1 MIDNLTNNPRR
12 REPLR
17 NQWWVPDY
25 KEMLEKM
32 DWEFLAPVRKL
43 NAPQKAMFRKIIKE
57 NYGLLLGQPTSC
69 KETLLGVP
77 LLCKDQHLNCLG
89 PSREPSIALIT
100 EPIFTGSCG
109 QCWLVPFVR
118 WLDGSATPVLL
129 KKFLSLLEKNVAY
142 ENPFYQEAQE

>member
-17 NQWWVPDY
+17 NQWWVPDF

-43 NAPQKAMFRKIIKE
+43 NASQKTMFRKIVKE

-69 KETLLGVP
+69 KEILLGVP
-77 LLCKDQHLNCLG
+77 LLCKDLHL
-89 PSREPSIALIT
+89 SREPSIALIT

-129 KKFLSLLEKNVAY
+129 KKFLSTLEKNVAY
-142 ENPFYQEAQE
+142 ENPFYQETQE

>member
-32 DWEFLAPVRKL
+32 DREFLTPVRKL
-43 NAPQKAMFRKIIKE
+43 NASQKTMFKKIVKE
-57 NYGLLLGQPTSC
+57 NYGFLLEQPTSC

-77 LLCKDQHLNCLG
+77 LLCKDYPL
-89 PSREPSIALIT
+89 SREPSIALIT
-100 EPIFTGSCG
+100 EPIFSGPCG
-109 QCWLVPFVR
+109 QCYSVPFVR
-118 WLDGSATPVLL
+118 WLEGPATPVLL
-129 KKFLSLLEKNVAY
+129 KKFLSTLEKNVAY
-142 ENPFYQEAQE
+142 ENPFYQETQE

>member
-17 NQWWVPDY
+17 NQWWVPDS
-25 KEMLEKM
+25 KERMEKM

-43 NAPQKAMFRKIIKE
+43 NAAQKAMFRKIVKE
-57 NYGLLLGQPTSC
+57 NYGLLLEQPTSC
-69 KETLLGVP
+69 TITLLGVP
-77 LLCKDQHLNCLG
+77 LLCKDHPL
-89 PSREPSIALIT
+89 SREPSIALIT
-100 EPIFTGSCG
+100 EPIFSGSCG

-129 KKFLSLLEKNVAY
+129 KKFLSTLEKNVAY
-142 ENPFYQEAQE
+142 ENPFYQETK

>member
-17 NQWWVPDY
+17 NQWWVPDS
-25 KEMLEKM
+25 KEML

-43 NAPQKAMFRKIIKE
+43 NAAQKAMFKKIVKE
-57 NYGLLLGQPTSC
+57 NYGLLLEQPTSC
-69 KETLLGVP
+69 TITLLGVP
-77 LLCKDQHLNCLG
+77 LLCKDLPL
-89 PSREPSIALIT
+89 SREPSIALIT

-109 QCWLVPFVR
+109 QCSSVFFVR
-118 WLDGSATPVLL
+118 WLDGSKTPILL
-129 KKFLSLLEKNVAY
+129 KKFLSTLEKNVAY

>member
-17 NQWWVPDY
+17 NQWWVPDS

-43 NAPQKAMFRKIIKE
+43 NAVQKAMFRKIVKE
-57 NYGLLLGQPTSC
+57 NYGLLLEQPTSC

-77 LLCKDQHLNCLG
+77 LLCKDHPLSC
-89 PSREPSIALIT
+89 EPSIALIT
-100 EPIFTGSCG
+100 EPIFTGFSG
-109 QCWLVPFVR
+109 QCWSVPFVR
-118 WLDGSATPVLL
+118 WLDFSESSALL
-129 KKFLSLLEKNVAY
+129 EKFLSTLEKNVAY
-142 ENPFYQEAQE
+142 ENPFNQETQE

>member
-17 NQWWVPDY
+17 NQWWVPDP
-25 KEMLEKM
+25 KKML

-43 NAPQKAMFRKIIKE
+43 NAAQKAMFRKIIKE
-57 NYGLLLGQPTSC
+57 NYGLLLEQSISC
-69 KETLLGVP
+69 KESLLGTP
-77 LLCKDQHLNCLG
+77 LLCKDLPL
-89 PSREPSIALIT
+89 SREPSIALIR

-109 QCWLVPFVR
+109 QCYSVPFVR

-129 KKFLSLLEKNVAY
+129 KKFLSTLEKNVAY
-142 ENPFYQEAQE
+142 ENPFYQETK

>member
-17 NQWWVPDY
+17 NQWWVPDS
-25 KEMLEKM
+25 KEML

-43 NAPQKAMFRKIIKE
+43 NAAQKAMFKKIVKE
-57 NYGLLLGQPTSC
+57 NYGLLLEQPTSC
-69 KETLLGVP
+69 TITLLGVP
-77 LLCKDQHLNCLG
+77 LLCKDLPL
-89 PSREPSIALIT
+89 SREPSIALIT

-109 QCWLVPFVR
+109 QCSSGFFVR

-129 KKFLSLLEKNVAY
+129 KKFLSTLEKNVAY
-142 ENPFYQEAQE
+142 ENPFYQETK

>member
-17 NQWWVPDY
+17 NQWWVPDS
-25 KEMLEKM
+25 KEML

-43 NAPQKAMFRKIIKE
+43 NAAQKAMFKKIVKE
-57 NYGLLLGQPTSC
+57 NYGLLLEQPTSC
-69 KETLLGVP
+69 TITLLGVP
-77 LLCKDQHLNCLG
+77 LLCKDLPL
-89 PSREPSIALIT
+89 SREPSIALIT

-109 QCWLVPFVR
+109 QCSSVFFVR

-129 KKFLSLLEKNVAY
+129 KKFLSTLEKNVAY
-142 ENPFYQEAQE
+142 ENPFYQETK